1 MPRHLDLAFD
11 RAALDRVPTRR
22 MRWRTTYRLQ
32 SARHPPVDAF
42 ERVAPA
48 EDREALHELERMTDP
63 AARQDIGRISLVP
76 PSRRVFGPGASA
88 LMWPFTHPSK
98 DNASRFSDG
107 AYGVYYAGHAFETA
121 LREVAYHRGRFHAQ
135 TRDEPTRTTF
145 KTIEA
150 GVDKVLQRHS
160 GRGLERSSRPR
171 PCELRHA
178 ASVRGRAEGGRK
190 PRNRLS
196 KRQASN
202 RGMHR
207 RVLAERD
214 DRTGRGQT
222 NCPAVGRQGHRR
234 LVRFREERVVAPVT
248 GAIVRKGAYWLMYQP
263 PLGEMTWPVMNLA
276 SSLAR

>member
-1 MPRHLDLAFD
+1 MPRQTDLLSL
-11 RAALDRVPTRR
+11 RAALDGVRR
-22 MRWRTTYRLQ
+22 KRIRWRTTYLLQ

-98 DNASRFSDG
+98 DNASRFTDG
-107 AYGVYYAGHAFETA
+107 TYGVYYAGHAFETA

-150 GVDKVLQRHS
+150 GVDKVLHDIRAGDWS
-160 GRGLERSSRPR
+160 DFLDPDPASYAMPRAFAAGLRQAGSLGIVYP
-171 PCELRHA
+171 
-178 ASVRGRAEGGRK
+178 SVRHRTGECIAAFWPNVMTASAEG
-190 PRNRLS
+190 
-196 KRQASN
+196 KRIALQWDGKAIAAWFDFEKNAWAS
-202 RGMHR
+202 
-207 RVLAERD
+207 L
-214 DRTGRGQT
+214 
-222 NCPAVGRQGHRR
+222 
-234 LVRFREERVVAPVT
+234 
-248 GAIVRKGAYWLMYQP
+248 
-263 PLGEMTWPVMNLA
+263 
-276 SSLAR
+276 